1 MRVTPGL
8 DTTLV
13 IPIKDD
19 GGVEREPDIAFNGT
33 NYMAVWS
40 EGDFGGMHTVRAAR
54 VTIEG
59 AVLDSGIPFG
69 KDSYLEYRPGIAFG
83 GGRWLAIWYTYSE
96 PYGIFARF
104 LNNEG
109 QPDGE
114 AFDIT
119 TSPYG
124 HFYEPDIASVGA
136 HFLVIWNEQ
145 TTYTADDVLGMVVD
159 STGAAV
165 TGVIP
170 IATGP
175 GFQSRPR
182 VSGGDE
188 FLVVWDDNGQVHG
201 QRISAGGQLA
211 GSSFEISD
219 PTAADRQSADVALG
233 TPNCMAVWM
242 QYNAGSYDIF
252 GNLDTPARID
262 QVDTQAV
269 RVQRTWPTIVSGPL
283 RRYVRTEDAVLYDV
297 SGRMVTGEPGT
308 PGIYFLVES
317 RNGITKFIKV
327 R

>member
-1 MRVTPGL
+1 M
-8 DTTLV
+8 

-40 EGDFGGMHTVRAAR
+40 EGDFGGMHTVRATR
-54 VTIEG
+54 VTMQG
-59 AVLDSGIPFG
+59 VVLDSGIPFG

-83 GGRWLAIWYTYSE
+83 GGRWLAVWYTYSE
-96 PYGIFARF
+96 PYGVFARF

-124 HFYEPDIASVGA
+124 NFYEPDIASAGA
-136 HFLVIWNEQ
+136 YFLVIWNEQ
-145 TTYTADDVLGMVVD
+145 TPYTADDVLGMVVD
-159 STGAAV
+159 SSGTAV

-170 IATGP
+170 IAVGP

-182 VSGGDE
+182 VSGGNE
-188 FLVVWDDNGQVHG
+188 FLVVWDDNGEIRG
-201 QRISAGGQLA
+201 QKISAGGQLS
-211 GSSFEISD
+211 GTSFEISD
-219 PTAADRQSADVALG
+219 PTAGDRQSADVASG
-233 TPNCMAVWM
+233 THNCMAIWM

-262 QVDTQAV
+262 NADAPGVL
-269 RVQRTWPTIVSGPL
+269 VQKKVPTIVSGPL
-283 RRYVRTEDAVLYDV
+283 RRYARTEDAVLYDV
-297 SGRMVTGEPGT
+297 SGRTVTGEPGT

-317 RNGITKFIKV
+317 HDRIMKLIKV
-327 R
+327 H

>member
-1 MRVTPGL
+1 
-8 DTTLV
+8 V

-40 EGDFGGMHTVRAAR
+40 EGDFGGMHTVRATR
-54 VTIEG
+54 VTMQG
-59 AVLDSGIPFG
+59 VVLDSGIPFG

-83 GGRWLAIWYTYSE
+83 GGRWLAVWYTYSE
-96 PYGIFARF
+96 PYGVFARF

-124 HFYEPDIASVGA
+124 NFYEPDIASAGA
-136 HFLVIWNEQ
+136 YFLVIWNEQ
-145 TTYTADDVLGMVVD
+145 TPYTADDVLGMVVD
-159 STGAAV
+159 SSGTAV

-170 IATGP
+170 IAVGP

-182 VSGGDE
+182 VSGGNE
-188 FLVVWDDNGQVHG
+188 FLVVWDDNGEIRG
-201 QRISAGGQLA
+201 QKISAGGQLS
-211 GSSFEISD
+211 GTSFEISD
-219 PTAADRQSADVALG
+219 PTAGDRQSADVASG
-233 TPNCMAVWM
+233 THNCMAIWM

-262 QVDTQAV
+262 NADAPGVL
-269 RVQRTWPTIVSGPL
+269 VQKKVPTIVSGPL
-283 RRYVRTEDAVLYDV
+283 RRYARTEDAVLYDV
-297 SGRMVTGEPGT
+297 SGRTVTGEPGT

-317 RNGITKFIKV
+317 HDRIMKLIKV
-327 R
+327 H